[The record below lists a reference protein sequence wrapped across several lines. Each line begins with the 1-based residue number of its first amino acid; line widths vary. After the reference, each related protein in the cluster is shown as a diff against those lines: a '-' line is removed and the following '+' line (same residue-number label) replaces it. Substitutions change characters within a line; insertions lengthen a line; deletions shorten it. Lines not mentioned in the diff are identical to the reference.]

1 MAHLSGE
8 RRSAHVNA
16 LFARIAGRY
25 DLMNRLMTWGQDRR
39 WRREVIDRAQLPPG
53 GRLLDLGTGTG
64 DLALEA
70 LHRDPSLCVAAA
82 DFTFEMMRHGRTR
95 PGGDSVGWVQA
106 DALALPF
113 PDETFDA
120 IVSGYLMRNVGDLSR
135 AWTEQHRVLKPGGRL
150 VCLDTTPPP
159 PGWRGF
165 PVRLYLRLVLPLLGW
180 LIAGDR
186 AAYTYLQSST
196 ERFAT
201 AEELAASMQAA
212 GFREVCFRRLMFA
225 TMAIH
230 WGIK

>member
-1 MAHLSGE
+1 
-8 RRSAHVNA
+8 
-16 LFARIAGRY
+16 
-25 DLMNRLMTWGQDRR
+25 MNRLMTWGQDRR

-70 LHRDPSLCVAAA
+70 LRRDADLRVAAA
-82 DFTFEMMRHGRTR
+82 DFTLEMMHRGRTR
-95 PGGDSVGWVQA
+95 PGGDSVRWAQA